1 MSGGAQDNVTARK
14 IAIFTTMSPRAGK
27 STLTMRAKPIQ
38 GGLTAP
44 KPPFSAYFG
53 HFRTNIGQNL
63 WKFEQWAT
71 PYGAQVAQTT
81 RPCYDPCKRPNHP
94 TPHCAP
100 SGGP

>member
-1 MSGGAQDNVTARK
+1 MSGGAQNTVTARK
-14 IAIFTTMSPRAGK
+14 IVIFTTMSPRAGK
-27 STLTMRAKPIQ
+27 HMVKMRAKPIR

-44 KPPFSAYFG
+44 KPPFMAYFG
-53 HFRTNIGQNL
+53 HILAQIGQNL

-81 RPCYDPCKRPNHP
+81 RPCYDPRKRPNHP